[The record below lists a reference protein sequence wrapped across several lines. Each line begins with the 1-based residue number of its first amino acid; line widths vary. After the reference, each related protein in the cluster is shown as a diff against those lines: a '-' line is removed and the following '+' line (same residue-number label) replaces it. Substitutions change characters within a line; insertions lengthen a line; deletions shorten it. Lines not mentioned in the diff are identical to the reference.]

1 MVVRF
6 VSLYP
11 LRYTVDL
18 SKTTTIVRKV
28 DTGCQDFLRDVRDID
43 ELDYESILG

>member
-1 MVVRF
+1 MVVLF

-28 DTGCQDFLRDVRDID
+28 DTACQDSLRDVRGID
-43 ELDYESILG
+43 KID